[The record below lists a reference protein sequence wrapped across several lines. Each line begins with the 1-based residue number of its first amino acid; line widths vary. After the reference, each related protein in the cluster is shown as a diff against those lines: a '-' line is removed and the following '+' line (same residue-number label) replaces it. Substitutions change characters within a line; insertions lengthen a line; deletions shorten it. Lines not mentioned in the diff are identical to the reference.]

1 MRNTQGFPPDPIS
14 FRKPCA
20 EFFCKIRIVQ
30 IVAGCIAEEIFAVS
44 DEYCLMV
51 RIDDHV
57 YSGLDVCVVDLSD
70 GIEQLI
76 DLLSVGSFFFDFVP
90 LDGIEGRGAVDDGR
104 VGGIV
109 PVGIF
114 GLGHAG

>member
-1 MRNTQGFPPDPIS
+1 M
-14 FRKPCA
+14 PCA

-104 VGGIV
+104 VGGWHCTSWNFW
-109 PVGIF
+109 PGPRRMNSQ
-114 GLGHAG
+114 